1 MLDTLMK
8 HAKHFTNLDHPR
20 EASHVVHID
29 ENGHLFMTN
38 AITAVLI
45 KNVSPEEPSRT
56 ITLDGKL
63 SKVPVYDYKKFF
75 NYETSETLKLDVKEM
90 LLLTQALEAV
100 KKVEGESPLGAFR
113 FETEGDQYK
122 IFYRGIEFTST
133 YHLMDKKPD
142 QVAFNIHFDV
152 SLLTKAFKLL
162 KDLGIQTCNMQFTGS
177 TRPCYFSS
185 DDDSIQVSVLP
196 CRTYKK

>member
-45 KNVSPEEPSRT
+45 KNVSPKEPNRT
-56 ITLDGKL
+56 ITLDGKP
-63 SKVPVYDYKKFF
+63 SKVPVYDYKRFF
-75 NYETSETLKLDVKEM
+75 NYEISETLELDVKEM

-122 IFYRGIEFTST
+122 IFYQGIEFTST
-133 YHLMDKKPD
+133 YHLMDKHLN
-142 QVAFNIHFDV
+142 QVAFNIRFDV
-152 SLLTKAFKLL
+152 TLLTKAFKLL
-162 KDLGIQTCNMQFTGS
+162 NDLGIQTCNMQFTGS
-177 TRPCYFSS
+177 MRPCFFSS
-185 DDDSIQVSVLP
+185 KDESIRVAVMP
-196 CRTYKK
+196 CRSY

>member
-20 EASHVVHID
+20 EASRVVHID

-45 KNVSPEEPSRT
+45 INVSPEEPNHT
-56 ITLDGKL
+56 ITLEGKT
-63 SKVPVYDYKKFF
+63 SKVPVYDYKRFF
-75 NYETSETLKLDVKEM
+75 NDEISETLELDVKEM

-100 KKVEGESPLGAFR
+100 KRVEGESPLGAFR

-133 YHLMDKKPD
+133 YHLMDKKPN
-142 QVAFNIHFDV
+142 QSEVNIHFDV
-152 SLLTKAFKLL
+152 SLLAKTFKLL
-162 KDLGIQTCNMQFTGS
+162 KDLGLQTCNMQFTGKF
-177 TRPCYFSS
+177 RPCYFSS
-185 DDDSIQVSVLP
+185 VDDSVRVAVLP
-196 CRTYKK
+196 CRTYRK